1 MDFNDSGCF
10 KTLKSDECK
19 YQKYVASK
27 QIAAN
32 YRIILGPV
40 SVLSFLMKNY

>member
-19 YQKYVASK
+19 YQKYVESK

-32 YRIILGPV
+32 YRIILGFEFFDEK
-40 SVLSFLMKNY
+40 LLNL